1 MPLTTIIRP
10 ADHTLVACEVYGPLI
25 ASIAMVWSIPL
36 TDLAG
41 ALAVSFVSAPPV
53 QRPSTTAPE
62 LPDAPPPVTSTEDPM
77 PPSEPTPPMLPPTGE
92 PIADPPPSTSPPMAD
107 AFVESRPPRRPP
119 SAPEGADDEVAPVVG
134 GSNGVPAKER
144 LLRPTDKRRFFS
156 LTAGGA
162 TGSSIYGAY
171 YGGSGLDF
179 QAEMAVG
186 SHGIKRPH
194 LGGAFVLQYRKGY
207 LTEITF
213 AGRVQWDRP
222 LSKAFAIYS
231 ASDLT
236 LGLNLPLGYAGYIAP
251 SIPNAIISAG
261 WGIKA
266 ILAERFLLIFK
277 PVGPGLV
284 LPSFASQ
291 VFVSFRWEL
300 GGGIGIVW

>member
-1 MPLTTIIRP
+1 MIRSPPLGCERGP
-10 ADHTLVACEVYGPLI
+10 ALI

-41 ALAVSFVSAPPV
+41 ALAVSFVSGPPV
-53 QRPSTTAPE
+53 QRPTTPPE

-77 PPSEPTPPMLPPTGE
+77 PPSEPSPPLLPPDETT
-92 PIADPPPSTSPPMAD
+92 PIAEPPTTAPITANP
-107 AFVESRPPRRPP
+107 FVESRPPRRAPP
-119 SAPEGADDEVAPVVG
+119 APEATDDEAAPFVG
-134 GSNGVPAKER
+134 GTAGVPAKER

-162 TGSSIYGAY
+162 TSSSIYGQY
-171 YGGSGLDF
+171 YGGGGLDF

-186 SHGIKRPH
+186 SHGIRRPH
-194 LGGAFVLQYRKGY
+194 LGGAFVLQYRKGFF
-207 LTEITF
+207 TEITF
-213 AGRVQWDRP
+213 AGRVQWDKP

-236 LGLNLPLGYAGYIAP
+236 LGLNVPLGYGGYLSP
-251 SIPNAIISAG
+251 SIPNALISLG
-261 WGIKA
+261 WGLKA
-266 ILAERFLLIFK
+266 VLADRLLLIFK

-284 LPSFASQ
+284 LPSFTSQ
-291 VFVSFRWEL
+291 IFVSFRWEL